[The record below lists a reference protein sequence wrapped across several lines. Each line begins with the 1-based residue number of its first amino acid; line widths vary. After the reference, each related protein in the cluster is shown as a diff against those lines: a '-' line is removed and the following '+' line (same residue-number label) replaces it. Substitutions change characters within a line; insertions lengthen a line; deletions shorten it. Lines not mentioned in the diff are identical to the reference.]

1 MHPSP
6 TRGDGTR
13 RPLHLVRPDGSELA
27 RLSELADAGKLDRGH
42 RPGTFPMGQA
52 ADAMR
57 HSQQGHVSG
66 KIVLTPFAEQTG

>member
-1 MHPSP
+1 AVTEHGA
-6 TRGDGTR
+6 RFIW
-13 RPLHLVRPDGSELA
+13 VRPDGSELA
-27 RLSELADAGKLDRGH
+27 RLSELADAGKLTVDIDR
-42 RPGTFPMGQA
+42 TFPMGQA